1 MYLELRFENAK
12 LFRPTSKGGFK
23 ANPSKSHFLAGAL
36 DDRLSMGY
44 KEPITVNQI
53 SNIIHVLFGER
64 PVPSFRFSVS
74 KHDNGYFEKAKNSYL
89 KYDTLNSV
97 IDKKGV
103 VKPIKQFVSTA
114 KAMGNSNVKST
125 YYTWTDITY
134 YLGVYLDSS
143 ENMVNFD
150 EMLKKYGLDRV
161 NYTFNGVLDEIYKS
175 GNIKNLFDCL
185 ININRGGVKIK
196 ALFNDVLGYY
206 QKKGLL
212 PKTSGMETI
221 MGYTFDSIRLCG
233 GAEIRS
239 VENNIIGARYS
250 NGIASYENLCGDILI
265 PITDEDIKKIENN
278 VGIATLLDGG
288 LVTIKGIIPGLDPL
302 TKKNYISV
310 GGISLEEIVFE

>member
-23 ANPSKSHFLAGAL
+23 ANPSKTHFLAGPL
-36 DDRLSMGY
+36 EDRQSMGY

-64 PVPSFRFSVS
+64 PIPSFRFSVS
-74 KHDNGYFEKAKNSYL
+74 KHNNDYFEKAKNSFL
-89 KYDTLNSV
+89 RYDTLNSV
-97 IDKKGV
+97 IDKKGE
-103 VKPIKQFVSTA
+103 VKPIKQFISTA
-114 KAMGNSNVKST
+114 KAMGNSNIKST
-125 YYTWTDITY
+125 YYTWTDIVY
-134 YLGVYLDSS
+134 YLDIYLGSP

-150 EMLKKYGLDRV
+150 VMLKEYGLDRV
-161 NYTFNGVLDEIYKS
+161 NHTFNGVLDQIYKS
-175 GNIKNLFDCL
+175 GNVKNLFECL
-185 ININRGGVKIK
+185 INVNRDGVKIK

-206 QKKGLL
+206 QNKGLL
-212 PKTSGMETI
+212 PKSSGKTTI
-221 MGYTFDSIRLCG
+221 MGYTFDSIRLCS

-250 NGIASYENLCGDILI
+250 NGIATYENLCGDILI
-265 PITDEDIKKIENN
+265 PITDEDIKIIEKN

-302 TKKNYISV
+302 IKKNYIKV